1 MIAGTSTELDA
12 TLAFHEGDTWTGIP
26 LFTVTPVPA
35 DDIALVEMV
44 FLTDDEA
51 RREACRITSDSAL
64 QIAVTPQTTP
74 PAARIWRFV
83 VPEQALPLTQGK
95 YVWAIHITDD
105 GTPAKRQHYA
115 EGNILVKP
123 KRRRIP
129 VSPS

>member
-51 RREACRITSDSAL
+51 RREACRITSPT
-64 QIAVTPQTTP
+64 QILITPQTSP
-74 PAARIWRFV
+74 RIWRFV